1 MSVEGLMKLKVVG
14 LAAGLL
20 ISFVGLCGPAHAAVR
35 VEGQVQAGGGAVA
48 GSTVSLWAATANA
61 PQQLAQ
67 VASRADGSFAV
78 SADQTPDGSTLYLVA
93 TGGAPVA
100 NPQGGTND
108 AIAFLAA
115 LGTNPPA
122 KVVVNEMTT
131 IASVVTHAQF
141 IDGKRI
147 KGSPLALGIAAGNV
161 PNFVD
166 LATGGYGEIIA
177 DALNGGQTPTL
188 ANFGTLAN
196 VMAGCA
202 TRVKPEAC
210 DRVFAASTP
219 PTDDAPTDLLSA
231 VESVVRYPSHQP
243 EKLFALLDEF
253 YPAQPTKPRPVAFPA
268 VPHVCAKRVDFPI
281 EVCRRRG
288 SRPW

>member
-1 MSVEGLMKLKVVG
+1 MAVLCGKRMKVFGFAL
-14 LAAGLL
+14 GLL
-20 ISFVGLCGPAHAAVR
+20 ISFVGLCGPALAGVR

-61 PQQLAQ
+61 PQRLAQ
-67 VASRADGSFAV
+67 VESGADGSFAV
-78 SADQTPDGSTLYLVA
+78 SADQTPDASTLYLVA

-100 NPQGGTND
+100 NPQGGTNE
-108 AIAFLAA
+108 AIAFLAT
-115 LGTNPPA
+115 LGANPPA

-147 KGSPLALGIAAGNV
+147 QGAPLALGIAAGNV

-202 TRVKPEAC
+202 TRVKPDAC

-219 PTDDAPTDLLSA
+219 PTDAAPTDLLSV
-231 VESVVRYPSHQP
+231 VEFSRP
-243 EKLFALLDEF
+243 L
-253 YPAQPTKPRPVAFPA
+253 PVASTGKA
-268 VPHVCAKRVDFPI
+268 VRVA
-281 EVCRRRG
+281 
-288 SRPW
+288 